1 MSLPSSDHSS
11 LPHLLTTILSFVTT
25 TFFVKT
31 NAERKNN
38 NQTQQN
44 IMPNIFIPHG
54 ILSDYP
60 AIKLPNIPKA
70 QRNTTQ
76 TAQNMAVNNFP

>member
-25 TFFVKT
+25 TFFVNTK
-31 NAERKNN
+31 AERKNN

-44 IMPNIFIPHG
+44 IMPKIFIPHG
-54 ILSDYP
+54 ILSDCP
-60 AIKLPNIPKA
+60 AIQLPNIPKA
-70 QRNTTQ
+70 QRNTMQ
-76 TAQNMAVNNFP
+76 IAQNMVVNSFP